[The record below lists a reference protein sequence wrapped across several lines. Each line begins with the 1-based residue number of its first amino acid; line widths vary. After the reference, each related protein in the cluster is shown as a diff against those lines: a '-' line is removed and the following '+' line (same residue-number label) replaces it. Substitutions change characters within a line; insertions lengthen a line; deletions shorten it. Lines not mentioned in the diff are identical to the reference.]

1 MRLVRVELSR
11 LRSRRAVALLLVAA
25 ALLTAL
31 IAGATLWNTRPVT
44 PSELGSAR
52 AQVAA
57 QLSSP
62 EFARE
67 LKSCRTDPEQYLGPD
82 ADASGCKQ
90 ALTPLPES
98 YLDRSPLSLEQQRD
112 SSGQAVVV
120 ILVALMIIIGATYA
134 GADWATGSMSNQM
147 LFEPRRVRV
156 WRAKAVAV
164 LVGCTVA
171 AAVLLVAFWLALY
184 LVAEARG
191 IPTGAV
197 VQAQIR
203 GMVLRSVVLA
213 GLAGLGGY
221 ALTMLLRSTVA
232 SLALLFAY
240 AAGGEALLA
249 LAPLDRSGT
258 WSLTNNLFAWVRNGV
273 QVYDPSVLCRP
284 GWAACDQQYT
294 VSLVHGAVYL
304 GVLLLVALIVSVASF
319 RRRDIP

>member
-1 MRLVRVELSR
+1 ML
-11 LRSRRAVALLLVAA
+11 
-25 ALLTAL
+25 
-31 IAGATLWNTRPVT
+31 
-44 PSELGSAR
+44 
-52 AQVAA
+52 
-57 QLSSP
+57 
-62 EFARE
+62 
-67 LKSCRTDPEQYLGPD
+67 
-82 ADASGCKQ
+82 
-90 ALTPLPES
+90 
-98 YLDRSPLSLEQQRD
+98 
-112 SSGQAVVV
+112 
-120 ILVALMIIIGATYA
+120 LVALMIIIGATYA

-147 LFEPRRVRV
+147 LFEPRRGRV
-156 WRAKAVAV
+156 WRAKAVAA

-171 AAVLLVAFWLALY
+171 TAVLLVSFWLVLY

-191 IPTGAV
+191 IPTGAM

-232 SLALLFAY
+232 ALALLFAY

-258 WSLTNNLFAWVRNGV
+258 WSLTNNLFAWVRDGV
-273 QVYDPSVLCRP
+273 QVYDPSVVCRP
-284 GWAACDQQYT
+284 GGPACDQQYT

-304 GVLLLVALIVSVASF
+304 GALLVVALAVSVASF